1 MNAFMKLWPL
11 FLILII
17 SSCHNRVQEQSEPTE
32 TVQDDSVSPVEASTE
47 KILGYFAESSRL
59 AWQKPGKVL
68 DFLGDIDGKV
78 IADIGAGS
86 GFFTLLIPARGAKVI
101 AIDIDPAALA
111 TIDEL
116 INLPNY
122 DSTLRKQI
130 DMRLA
135 KPDNPNPET
144 DEVDDIL
151 IVNTIAYLPDRLEYL
166 KHLRTALKPNGTILI
181 VDYKMKRIPLPVP
194 RNERVP
200 LYQIE
205 DDLYAAGYTD
215 ISVDE
220 CFLDYQYIIR
230 AHNPAEG
237 LNQ

>member
-1 MNAFMKLWPL
+1 MKLWPIYL
-11 FLILII
+11 ALLIL
-17 SSCHNRVQEQSEPTE
+17 SCQAPEHNHSEPDD
-32 TVQDDSVSPVEASTE
+32 TVMNDSVTPDESSTE

-59 AWQKPGKVL
+59 ASQKPGKVL
-68 DFLGDIDGKV
+68 DFFGDIEGKV
-78 IADIGAGS
+78 VADIGAGS
-86 GFFTLLIPARGAKVI
+86 GFFTLLIPARGARVI

-122 DSTLRKQI
+122 DATLRKQI

-135 KPDNPNPET
+135 KPENPNLEP

-151 IVNTIAYLPDRLEYL
+151 IVNTIAYLPNRLQYL

-230 AHNPAEG
+230 AHNPDASSD
-237 LNQ
+237 Q

>member
-1 MNAFMKLWPL
+1 MKLWP
-11 FLILII
+11 FLMIVII
-17 SSCHNRVQEQSEPTE
+17 GMTSCHSTE
-32 TVQDDSVSPVEASTE
+32 TESMDAGEQVKEDTVVPDDSSTE

-68 DFLGDIDGKV
+68 DYFGDIHGKV

-101 AIDIDPAALA
+101 AVDIDASALA

-122 DSTLRKQI
+122 DATLRKQI

-135 KPDNPNPET
+135 KPDNPLLDP
-144 DEVDDIL
+144 DEVDGIL
-151 IVNTIAYLPDRLEYL
+151 IVNTIAYLPDRLQYL

-181 VDYKMKRIPLPVP
+181 VDYKMKRIPLSVP
-194 RNERVP
+194 RGERVP
-200 LYQIE
+200 LFQIE
-205 DDLYAAGYTD
+205 DDLYTAGYTG
-215 ISVDE
+215 ITVDE
-220 CFLDYQYIIR
+220 CVLDYQYIIR
-230 AHNPAEG
+230 AHNPG
-237 LNQ
+237 NL